1 MQYGRH
7 VTLSTYRQHFK
18 TRNIALNTRRR
29 NEAVATDTVYA
40 NTPALGSGAKHA
52 QIFVGHQ
59 SLVTDVLPARNGQDF
74 ATNLMENIRQR
85 GAMDKLISDR
95 AQEEVNHKMKEILR
109 TLCIGDWQSEPY
121 HEHQNPAERRY
132 QTIKH
137 AMNVTMDRTGAPP
150 YMWFLCL
157 AWVCAIYNSLATE
170 NLWDGKHRW
179 KF

>member
-1 MQYGRH
+1 
-7 VTLSTYRQHFK
+7 
-18 TRNIALNTRRR
+18 
-29 NEAVATDTVYA
+29 
-40 NTPALGSGAKHA
+40 
-52 QIFVGHQ
+52 
-59 SLVTDVLPARNGQDF
+59 
-74 ATNLMENIRQR
+74 MENIRQR

-95 AQEEVNHKMKEILR
+95 AQEEVNHKVKEILR

-157 AWVCAIYNSLATE
+157 AWVCAIYNSLYEVLTLINRIQTRPQRTNDNHSEKQAGTRTQS
-170 NLWDGKHRW
+170 LTRPGCAPYH
-179 KF
+179 